1 MILGDGTDKK
11 IEKTFVGLYSA
22 ANISDFSTKQS
33 KIQRSFY
40 VNYFSHLISHICR
53 VAEVIL

>member
-1 MILGDGTDKK
+1 MILGDGIDKK
-11 IEKTFVGLYSA
+11 SKKRLSVSIPLQIYR
-22 ANISDFSTKQS
+22 IFSTKQS